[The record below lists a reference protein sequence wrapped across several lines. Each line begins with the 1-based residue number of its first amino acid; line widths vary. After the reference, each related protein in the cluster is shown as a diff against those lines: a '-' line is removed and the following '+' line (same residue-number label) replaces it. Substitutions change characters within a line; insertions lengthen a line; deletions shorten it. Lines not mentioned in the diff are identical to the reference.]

1 MHEEAVD
8 CHLRGGN
15 PKAAVDC
22 CVLLNR
28 WDVALDL
35 AEKHDFP
42 QVLVHEAQKF
52 RIIYTVIVRLILG
65 NPSSLYLP
73 FSM

>member
-28 WDVALDL
+28 WDVALEL

-42 QVLVHEAQKF
+42 QVLVYKC
-52 RIIYTVIVRLILG
+52 
-65 NPSSLYLP
+65 
-73 FSM
+73 M

>member
-28 WDVALDL
+28 WDIALEL

-42 QVLVHEAQKF
+42 QVLVHTILESMNYLYDYF
-52 RIIYTVIVRLILG
+52 R
-65 NPSSLYLP
+65 N
-73 FSM
+73 